1 MVAKK
6 PTSKTS
12 AKKKPVAKKSAPKK
26 TPAAKK
32 ATGAVSVA
40 PKQEA
45 TIVYANDVKQKSLRD
60 RVLAWFKS

>member
-6 PTSKTS
+6 PASKTS

-26 TPAAKK
+26 TTAAKK
-32 ATGAVSVA
+32 PTGAVSAA

>member
-6 PTSKTS
+6 PTSKTA
-12 AKKKPVAKKSAPKK
+12 AKKKPVAKKPASKK
-26 TPAAKK
+26 TTDAKS
-32 ATGAVSVA
+32 ATGAVSA
-40 PKQEA
+40 TPKQEA

>member
-12 AKKKPVAKKSAPKK
+12 SKKKPVAKKSAPEK
-26 TPAAKK
+26 TAAAKK
-32 ATGAVSVA
+32 ATGVVSQT
-40 PKQEA
+40 PRQEA
-45 TIVYANDVKQKSLRD
+45 TIVYANDVKKKSLRD

>member
-6 PTSKTS
+6 PASKTS

-32 ATGAVSVA
+32 ATGAAPVA